1 MNKTL
6 LNHFT
11 VISPDHQAAAT
22 QKDILGASLHELVS
36 DMQEVLVHA
45 EQELLSP
52 RPEAIKQLLQKALL
66 Y

>member
-11 VISPDHQAAAT
+11 VISPEYQAAAT
-22 QKDILGASLHELVS
+22 QKDILGSSLHELVS
-36 DMQEVLVHA
+36 DMQEVLVQA
-45 EQELLSP
+45 EQEVLSP

>member
-11 VISPDHQAAAT
+11 LIDSLQHETPDKVVVQY
-22 QKDILGASLHELVS
+22 DSLPMLVRELKH
-36 DMQEVLVHA
+36 VLVQA

-52 RPEAIKQLLQKALL
+52 RPEAIEQLLKRALH
-66 Y
+66 

>member
-11 VISPDHQAAAT
+11 VISPDHQATAT

-36 DMQEVLVHA
+36 DMQEVLVQA